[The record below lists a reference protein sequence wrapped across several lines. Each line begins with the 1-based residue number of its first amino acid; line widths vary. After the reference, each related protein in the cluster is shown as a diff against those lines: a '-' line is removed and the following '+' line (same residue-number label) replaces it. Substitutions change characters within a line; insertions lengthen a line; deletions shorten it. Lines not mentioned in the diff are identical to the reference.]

1 MTKAAAAG
9 AGTSPLGDG
18 LVAEYLEAHP
28 EFFERNPALVQ
39 RLRIPDGRGSGTTVS
54 LLEKQVDVLRDRNR
68 TLERKLAEFIQV
80 ARDNDQLAG
89 RIHRLTTRLV
99 HARGIDHVVDAVEAS
114 MREDFDVQ
122 RCVLVL
128 FRDDDALAARESPFI
143 RLTGRESVE
152 IRGFQS
158 LLSADKPRCGQVRDS
173 HRDYLFGEG
182 SVDIGSV
189 ALVPLGPGGSL
200 GLLACGSTDMQRFNP
215 TVSTDFLARIG
226 ELITAALAAEPAKSD

>member
-1 MTKAAAAG
+1 MTKAAVAG
-9 AGTSPLGDG
+9 AGASPLNDG

-39 RLRIPDGRGSGTTVS
+39 RLRVPDVRGSGTTVS
-54 LLEKQVDVLRDRNR
+54 LLEKQVDVLRERNR
-68 TLERKLAEFIQV
+68 TLERKLAEFIEV
-80 ARDNDQLAG
+80 ARDNDQLTA
-89 RIHRLTTRLV
+89 RVHRLTTRLV

-128 FRDDDALAARESPFI
+128 FREDAALAARESPFI
-143 RLTGRESVE
+143 RLAGRESVE

-158 LLSADKPRCGQVRDS
+158 LFNADKPRCGQVRDS
-173 HRDYLFGEG
+173 QRDYLFGEG
-182 SVDIGSV
+182 AVDIGSV

-200 GLLACGSTDMQRFNP
+200 GLMACGATDTQRFNP
-215 TVSTDFLARIG
+215 TVGTDFLARIG
-226 ELITAALAAEPAKSD
+226 ELIAAALAAEPVKTD